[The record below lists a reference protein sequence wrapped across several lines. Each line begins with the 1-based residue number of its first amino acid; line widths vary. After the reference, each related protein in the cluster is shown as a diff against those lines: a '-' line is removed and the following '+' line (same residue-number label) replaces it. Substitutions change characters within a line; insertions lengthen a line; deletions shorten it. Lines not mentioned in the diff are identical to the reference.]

1 MEIKSCSNPETV
13 SIFAAMV
20 LIGKKLAKKYGNIQV
35 LRSVDIEIPK
45 GELVT
50 IVGPSGAGKSTL
62 LQILGTLD
70 KPDAGNLEILG
81 KNPLGLPPKSLAA
94 FRNKHIGFVFQF
106 HHLLPEFTAL
116 ENVCMPGWIA
126 GRGDKSVKLEAITL
140 LERLGL
146 ADRIHHKPS
155 ELSGGEQQRTS
166 IARALLNKPAI
177 ILADEPTGNLDSKNA
192 TDLHQVFLELRKEL
206 NQTFIIVTHNLA
218 LAAVADRILEM
229 KDGALTDQSAGGK
242 IL

>member
-1 MEIKSCSNPETV
+1 
-13 SIFAAMV
+13 MV
-20 LIGKKLAKKYGNIQV
+20 LKGSKLHRKYGSLEV
-35 LRSVDIEIPK
+35 LRSVDIEINR

-70 KPDAGNLEILG
+70 RPDGGNLEILG
-81 KNPLGLPPKSLAA
+81 KNPFTLSVKELAA
-94 FRNKHIGFVFQF
+94 FRNQHIGFVFQF

-126 GRGDKSVKLEAITL
+126 GRSESQILPEARSL

-146 ADRIHHKPS
+146 GDRIHHKPT

-177 ILADEPTGNLDSKNA
+177 VLADEPTGNLDSRNA
-192 TDLHQVFLELRKEL
+192 EELHKLFLELRSEL
-206 NQTFIIVTHNLA
+206 NQTFIIVTHNQS
-218 LAAVADRILEM
+218 LAAMSDRVLEM
-229 KDGALTDQSAGGK
+229 RDGWLNTKTGS
-242 IL
+242 